1 MTFHFSS
8 MTADELRR
16 EAEKCAKPRDGE
28 AQFLFAAVDRN
39 IPIGLT
45 PLYESGGSR
54 YYIVNSSN
62 RKDLMQLTS
71 VKYYIQTVTINSG
84 VHETRLD
91 AFPVD
96 ELSNVTFKSSGA
108 IASIGK

>member
-1 MTFHFSS
+1 M
-8 MTADELRR
+8 
-16 EAEKCAKPRDGE
+16 K
-28 AQFLFAAVDRN
+28 AAVLVTTLL
-39 IPIGLT
+39 ILQ
-45 PLYESGGSR
+45 
-54 YYIVNSSN
+54 